1 MTKKSSRRS
10 FAFCAV
16 GILALLTVL
25 FASLWAQAISGDMV
39 GTVIDATKAVV
50 PNATVTAENTQT
62 GVKTTTKTNSSGDYR
77 FTDLPVGTYS
87 ITATATGFGTTNLR
101 DVMVK
106 LNQSITTNITLEVG
120 VASTTVDVIVA
131 GAAIDTTTSQIQS
144 TYTQT
149 QIMDL
154 PLASTGQPGLNF
166 GALNLSL
173 LSAGVT
179 SSGGVGVGIGPSVG
193 GQRPRNNNFTV
204 EGTDNNRK
212 DVTGPV
218 VYIPNE
224 STSEFALLQNQFA
237 PEYGHSSGGQFNL
250 IVRSGTN
257 AVHGQI
263 YEYFQNRNMNA
274 VDQLLANQG
283 TYTNP
288 RYDQNRLGATLGGRF
303 IKDKLFFFGSYEYN
317 PLGLS
322 SVPPGVSGPT
332 AAGFAALSGIP
343 GLYQTNLNILKQY
356 LPVAPTAN
364 SSTLICPGVPSSA
377 CAPDS
382 AGHVPPGSVSIPIG
396 ALPLASPNYTNEY
409 TWLYSMDY
417 NISTSDQLRGRI
429 ISNRITAID
438 NTPNLPQFFG
448 VRPTHQYLF
457 TLAEYHS
464 FSPSLTNEFRFGY
477 NRYNDRIPVPT
488 PPYPGLD
495 TFPNV
500 TIDNDLG
507 IQIGP
512 DPNGPQSTVLNT
524 YQLVNNLSWV
534 KGSHNFKFG
543 FDGRDLIAPQQ
554 FTQRVRGDYDY
565 SNLNQYLNDFSPD
578 DLSERS
584 LSISP
589 YYGNQIA
596 LYFYANDN
604 WRARPNLTINLGLRY
619 EYTTVP
625 EGERLQ
631 SLNHVSDVPGVI
643 TFNSPKSQT
652 KNFAPRVG
660 FAYSPGTSG
669 ATVIR
674 AGFGMAYD
682 VLYDNLG
689 ILSLP
694 PQYSTT
700 IDTNLN
706 ANTPHFLQN
715 GGILPIYSPPTTPA
729 QARALTSA
737 FVPNQVLPYSI
748 SWNFGIQHVFAK
760 DYTFEIR
767 YLGTRGIH
775 LPVQTRLNRTS
786 PVTPTNQLP
795 TYLAKPTQGQL
806 DALPLT
812 LNALEAAQT
821 NSLAQYGFLSNITS
835 FQSWG
840 SSTYNGLAVQVT
852 RRFAA
857 GLQFVGAYTWSH
869 LIDNSTA
876 DVFATVL
883 TPRRPQDFQNF
894 AIDRSSSAL
903 DRRQRFSFSP
913 VWDLPFFKNSE
924 NWFEKNLI
932 GNWLYTGTY
941 IYESPEY
948 ATVQSG
954 LDSNLNGD
962 SAGDR
967 AILNPAGNPN
977 LGTGVTALTNSGGQ
991 TVAYLANNPNAR
1003 YIATGLGSFGNTGR
1017 NTLRIHPINDFDMSL
1032 VKKFSIRE
1040 SVNLQFGVQAFNIFN
1055 HPQFVPGQLNNI
1067 NLTTLTSTRAFLV
1080 PGTRTFDNFS
1090 SVFSSNPRTLQLVA
1104 RFVF

>member
-1 MTKKSSRRS
+1 MTNNLSRRS
-10 FAFCAV
+10 CACV
-16 GILALLTVL
+16 ASILAILMML
-25 FASLWAQAISGDMV
+25 FANLWAQAISGDIV
-39 GTVIDATKAVV
+39 GTVTDATKAVV
-50 PNATVTAENTQT
+50 PNAIITAENTQT
-62 GVKTTTKTNSSGDYR
+62 GVKTTTNTNSSGDYR
-77 FTDLPVGTYS
+77 FNDLPVGIYS
-87 ITATATGFGTTNLR
+87 VTVTATGFSTTSLR
-101 DVMVK
+101 DVAVK
-106 LNQSITTNITLEVG
+106 LNQTITANLTVEVG
-120 VASTTVDVIVA
+120 VASTTVDVVVA
-131 GAAIDTTTSQIQS
+131 GVAIDTTTAQIQS

-224 STSEFALLQNQFA
+224 STSEFSLLQNQFA

-257 AVHGQI
+257 AFHGQI
-263 YEYFQNRNMNA
+263 YEYFQNRNLNA

-288 RYDQNRLGATLGGRF
+288 RYDQNRLGATVGGRF
-303 IKDKLFFFGSYEYN
+303 VKDKLFFFGSFEYN

-332 AAGFAALSGIP
+332 AAGFAALAGIP

-364 SSTLICPGVPSSA
+364 STTLICPGVPSSA

-382 AGHVPPGSVSIPIG
+382 AGHVPAGSVYIPIG
-396 ALPLASPNYTNEY
+396 PLQLASPNYTNEY

-417 NISTSDQLRGRI
+417 NISSSDQLRGRM

-438 NTPNLPQFFG
+438 NTANLPQFFG
-448 VRPTHQYLF
+448 LRPTHQYLF

-464 FSPSLTNEFRFGY
+464 FTPTLTNEFRFGY

-495 TFPNV
+495 TFPNI

-512 DPNGPQSTVLNT
+512 NPNGPQSTVLNT
-524 YQLVNNLSWV
+524 YELVNNASWV
-534 KGSHNFKFG
+534 KGSHDFKFG

-619 EYTTVP
+619 EYSTVP

-631 SLNHVSDVPGVI
+631 ALNHVSDVPGVI
-643 TFNSPKSQT
+643 VFNAPKSQT
-652 KNFAPRVG
+652 TNFAPRVG
-660 FAYSPGTSG
+660 FAYTPGTS
-669 ATVIR
+669 ANTVIR

-700 IDTNLN
+700 IDTSLT

-748 SWNFGIQHVFAK
+748 TWNFGIQHVFAK

-795 TYLAKPTQGQL
+795 TYLARPTQAQL
-806 DALPLT
+806 DTLPLT
-812 LNALEAAQT
+812 LNALEAAPT
-821 NSLAQYGFLSNITS
+821 NSLAPYGFLSNITS

-840 SSTYNGLAVQVT
+840 SSTYNGLAVQGT
-852 RRFAA
+852 RRFTA
-857 GLQFVGAYTWSH
+857 GLQFVASYTWSH

-876 DVFATVL
+876 DVFSTIL

-894 AIDRSSSAL
+894 AIDRSNSAL
-903 DRRQRFSFSP
+903 DRRQRFTLSP
-913 VWDLPFFKNSE
+913 IWDLPFFKNSE

-967 AILNPAGNPN
+967 AIVNPAGDPH
-977 LGTGVTALTNSGGQ
+977 LGSGVTALTNTAGQ
-991 TVAYLANNPNAR
+991 IVAYLANNPNAR
-1003 YIATGLGSFGNTGR
+1003 YIATGLGSFGNAGR
-1017 NTLRIHPINDFDMSL
+1017 NTLRINPINDFDMSL

-1040 SVNLQFGVQAFNIFN
+1040 SVNLQFGVQAFNVFN

-1067 NLTTLTSTRAFLV
+1067 NLTSLTSTRAFLV